1 MKVTYQVKIG
11 INKIECEDHALIYT
25 QDDTHLIINNTQGSI
40 DINLPAIIAVADG
53 VGGNPGGF
61 DASKFVLTEISK
73 LDFEEIFNTDIEEA
87 IHLKNLK
94 DKFLKIND
102 DLIEYASEIMGKTKM
117 ATTLSCAMISEN
129 KIITVHCGNTRIYS
143 KNSEYLKQLTTD
155 HTTYQSFMNQ
165 GMIEA
170 AENCNK
176 CEITS
181 CLGGGDARFV
191 AWIKVENV
199 KLNNKLPKS
208 LILTSDGIH
217 EFVDENDFE
226 DILNEK
232 NLETLQKT
240 ENLIQN
246 ALNNNS
252 HDDKTIIIIDTDS
265 LKNV

>member
-1 MKVTYQVKIG
+1 MKITYQVKIG
-11 INKIECEDHALIYT
+11 VNKKECEDHALIYT
-25 QDDTHLIINNTQGSI
+25 KGNTPLIENNTQGSVEI
-40 DINLPAIIAVADG
+40 TLPAIVAVADG

-73 LDFEEIFNTDIEEA
+73 LDFDEVFGTNIEEIEEKEY
-87 IHLKNLK
+87 LKKLK

-102 DLIEYASEIMGKTKM
+102 DLITYSSEISGKTKM

-143 KNSEYLKQLTTD
+143 KNSDYLKQLTTD
-155 HTTYQSFMNQ
+155 HTTYQNLMNQ
-165 GMIEA
+165 GLIEA

-176 CEITS
+176 CEITN
-181 CLGGGDARFV
+181 CFGGGDPRFV
-191 AWIKVENV
+191 AWIKLENV

-208 LILTSDGIH
+208 IILTSDGIH

-232 NLETLQKT
+232 DVDTLQKT

-246 ALNNNS
+246 ALKHDS
-252 HDDKTIIIIDTDS
+252 QDDKTIIIIE
-265 LKNV
+265 N

>member
-1 MKVTYQVKIG
+1 MKITYQVKIG
-11 INKIECEDHALIYT
+11 VNKKECEDHALIYT
-25 QDDTHLIINNTQGSI
+25 KGNTPLIENNTQGSVEI
-40 DINLPAIIAVADG
+40 TLPAIVAVADG
-53 VGGNPGGF
+53 VGGTPGGF

-73 LDFEEIFNTDIEEA
+73 LDFEEIFDSNIEENELLKS
-87 IHLKNLK
+87 LKN
-94 DKFLKIND
+94 KFLKIND
-102 DLIEYASEIMGKTKM
+102 DLITYASEISGKTKM

-143 KNSEYLKQLTTD
+143 KNSMYLKQLTTD
-155 HTTYQSFMNQ
+155 HTTYQNFMNQ
-165 GMIEA
+165 GLIDA

-181 CLGGGDARFV
+181 CFGGGDARFV
-191 AWIKVENV
+191 AWIRFENV
-199 KLNNKLPKS
+199 KLNDKLPKS

-232 NLETLQKT
+232 DIDTLQKT

-246 ALNNNS
+246 ALKHDS
-252 HDDKTIIIIDTDS
+252 HDDKTIIIIE
-265 LKNV
+265 N

>member
-1 MKVTYQVKIG
+1 MKITYQVKIG
-11 INKIECEDHALIYT
+11 VDKKECEDHALIYT
-25 QDDTHLIINNTQGSI
+25 KGNTPLIENNTQGSVEI
-40 DINLPAIIAVADG
+40 TLPAIVAVADG

-73 LDFEEIFNTDIEEA
+73 LDFEEIFDSNIEENE
-87 IHLKNLK
+87 LFKNLK
-94 DKFLKIND
+94 NKFLKIND
-102 DLIEYASEIMGKTKM
+102 DLITYSSEISRKTKM

-143 KNSEYLKQLTTD
+143 KNSMYLKQLTTD
-155 HTTYQSFMNQ
+155 HTTYQNLMNQ
-165 GMIEA
+165 GLIDA

-181 CLGGGDARFV
+181 CFGGGDARFV
-191 AWIKVENV
+191 AWIRFENV
-199 KLNNKLPKS
+199 KLNDKLPKT

-232 NLETLQKT
+232 DIDTLQKT

-246 ALNNNS
+246 ALKHDS
-252 HDDKTIIIIDTDS
+252 HDDKTIIIIE
-265 LKNV
+265 N

>member
-1 MKVTYQVKIG
+1 MKITYQVKIG
-11 INKIECEDHALIYT
+11 VNKKECEDHALIYT
-25 QDDTHLIINNTQGSI
+25 KGNRPLIENNTQGSI
-40 DINLPAIIAVADG
+40 EITLPAIVAVADG

-73 LDFEEIFNTDIEEA
+73 LDFEEIFDSNIEENEL
-87 IHLKNLK
+87 LKNLK
-94 DKFLKIND
+94 NKFLKIND
-102 DLIEYASEIMGKTKM
+102 DLITYASEISGKTKM

-143 KNSEYLKQLTTD
+143 KNSMYLKQLTTD
-155 HTTYQSFMNQ
+155 HTTYQNFMNQ
-165 GMIEA
+165 GLIDA

-181 CLGGGDARFV
+181 CFGGGDARFV
-191 AWIKVENV
+191 AWIRFENV
-199 KLNNKLPKS
+199 KLNDKLPKS

-232 NLETLQKT
+232 DIDTLQKT

-246 ALNNNS
+246 ALKHDS
-252 HDDKTIIIIDTDS
+252 HDDKTIIIIE
-265 LKNV
+265 N

>member
-1 MKVTYQVKIG
+1 MKITYQVKIG
-11 INKIECEDHALIYT
+11 VNKNECEDHALIYT
-25 QDDTHLIINNTQGSI
+25 KGNTPLIENNTQGSVEI
-40 DINLPAIIAVADG
+40 TLPAIVAVADG

-73 LDFEEIFNTDIEEA
+73 LDFEEIFDSNIEENEL
-87 IHLKNLK
+87 LKNLK
-94 DKFLKIND
+94 NKFLKIND
-102 DLIEYASEIMGKTKM
+102 DLITYSSEISGKTKM

-143 KNSEYLKQLTTD
+143 KNSMYLKQLTTD
-155 HTTYQSFMNQ
+155 HTTYQNFMNQ
-165 GMIEA
+165 GLIDA

-181 CLGGGDARFV
+181 CFGGGDARFV
-191 AWIKVENV
+191 AWIRFENV
-199 KLNNKLPKS
+199 KLNDKLPKS

-226 DILNEK
+226 NILNEK
-232 NLETLQKT
+232 DIDTLQKT

-246 ALNNNS
+246 ALKHDS
-252 HDDKTIIIIDTDS
+252 HDDKTIIIIE
-265 LKNV
+265 N

>member
-1 MKVTYQVKIG
+1 MKITYQVKIG
-11 INKIECEDHALIYT
+11 VDKKECEDHALIYT
-25 QDDTHLIINNTQGSI
+25 KGNTPIIVNNTHGSV
-40 DINLPAIIAVADG
+40 DITLPAIVAVADG

-61 DASKFVLTEISK
+61 DASKFILTEISK
-73 LDFEEIFNTDIEEA
+73 LDFEEIFDSNIEENE
-87 IHLKNLK
+87 LFKNLK
-94 DKFLKIND
+94 NKFLKIND
-102 DLIEYASEIMGKTKM
+102 DLITYSSEISGKTKM

-143 KNSEYLKQLTTD
+143 KNSMYLKQLTTD
-155 HTTYQSFMNQ
+155 HTTYQNFMNQ
-165 GMIEA
+165 GLIEA

-181 CLGGGDARFV
+181 CFGGGDPRFV
-191 AWIKVENV
+191 AWIRFENV
-199 KLNNKLPKS
+199 KLNDKLPKS

-232 NLETLQKT
+232 DIDTLQKT

-246 ALNNNS
+246 ALKHDS
-252 HDDKTIIIIDTDS
+252 HDDKTIIIIE
-265 LKNV
+265 N